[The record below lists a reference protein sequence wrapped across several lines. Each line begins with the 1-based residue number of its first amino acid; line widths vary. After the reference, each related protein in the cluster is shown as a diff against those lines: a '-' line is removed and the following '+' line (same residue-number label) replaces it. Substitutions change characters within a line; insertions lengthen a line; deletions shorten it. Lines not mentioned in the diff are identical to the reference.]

1 MRQYVASVENRNN
14 ELVEDCI
21 YDSMLNRYNQ
31 AKLTI
36 RAVNTAKPKSS
47 KMEISNS
54 FFLGSTVLRPKH
66 NSHCYVNLN
75 AVYRPMVDP
84 KFSVLT
90 STSKFQKLALV
101 KDYQELVVGRE
112 EDKMEKAMSLEEQI
126 AKVKSED

>member
-1 MRQYVASVENRNN
+1 
-14 ELVEDCI
+14 
-21 YDSMLNRYNQ
+21 
-31 AKLTI
+31 
-36 RAVNTAKPKSS
+36 
-47 KMEISNS
+47 MEISNS
-54 FFLGSTVLRPKH
+54 FFFGSTVLRPKH

-112 EDKMEKAMSLEEQI
+112 EDRMEKALSLEEQI
-126 AKVKSED
+126 AKVRSEDQDRVSELVLN